1 MNPMTRLASIITSLE
16 NATSGVECV
25 GSKPPPSATLTT
37 PNSGHGPEWA
47 QQLIADQ
54 IERTRA

>member
-1 MNPMTRLASIITSLE
+1 MNPMTRRASIITSLE
-16 NATSGVECV
+16 TATSGVERV
-25 GSKPPPSATLTT
+25 GSKTPPNATLPT

-54 IERTRA
+54 IERART